1 MIAHQVVK
9 LTARPKGCHLI
20 TDEVLTKLQLPLEG
34 LLHLFIQHTSAA
46 LAIQENASPEVRTDL
61 DRALDRLAPHDES
74 LYTHTEEGPDDM
86 PAHVKSVLCGASV
99 SLPIHQGRPMLG
111 QWQGLYLL
119 EFRLNAS
126 SRQIIATVV
135 S

>member
-1 MIAHQVVK
+1 MTTHQIVK

-20 TDEVLTKLQLPLEG
+20 TDEVLTKLQLPQEG

-86 PAHVKSVLCGASV
+86 PAHVKGVLCGASV
-99 SLPIHQGRPMLG
+99 SIPIHQGKPLWGR
-111 QWQGLYLL
+111 WQGLYLL
-119 EFRLNAS
+119 EFRLNAPPRS
-126 SRQIIATVV
+126 LVATVI